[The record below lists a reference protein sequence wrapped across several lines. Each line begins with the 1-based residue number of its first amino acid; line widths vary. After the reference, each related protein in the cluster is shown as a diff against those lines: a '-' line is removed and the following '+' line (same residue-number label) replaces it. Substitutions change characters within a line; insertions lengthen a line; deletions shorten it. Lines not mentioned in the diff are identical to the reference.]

1 MRAFSL
7 LISNGKLSKFAQTV
21 ASSGKLLAKNILASE
36 CITGYARLL
45 ENVLNF
51 SSDATL
57 PGSISQLQQGA
68 WEWNL
73 FRKEIEMGTVDMQ
86 NVDEKATLLRKY
98 SVVYV
103 LEEEFTNFVY
113 STDGSANGT
122 GILSEDM
129 LTKLDWDVLRV
140 LESSEEDER
149 IEMEEVRCHL
159 AFTVP
164 SFPPPLPTSSKQT
177 PHPLQ
182 AGKKKKKFCVSSPF
196 LQKTA
201 KFDDYFLIC
210 SLKIE
215 WRETLD
221 HGMIFIV
228 MLAKLKNL
236 SLKQMKG
243 MRESL
248 RGQARLCAFMRST
261 VELGPGH
268 SCTMVLCTVV

>member
-164 SFPPPLPTSSKQT
+164 SFPPPPPSYLFKINPPPLAGRKKEKEILCFKSFSSED
-177 PHPLQ
+177 
-182 AGKKKKKFCVSSPF
+182 S
-196 LQKTA
+196 
-201 KFDDYFLIC
+201 
-210 SLKIE
+210 
-215 WRETLD
+215 
-221 HGMIFIV
+221 
-228 MLAKLKNL
+228 
-236 SLKQMKG
+236 
-243 MRESL
+243 
-248 RGQARLCAFMRST
+248 
-261 VELGPGH
+261 
-268 SCTMVLCTVV
+268 